1 MLYCTIRSIK
11 FNSIIRGL
19 NKILLYKKVD
29 LFKPNSVIMCLIQ
42 RELKPYS
49 EKKKYNKGS
58 GTSTNF
64 KF

>member
-1 MLYCTIRSIK
+1 M
-11 FNSIIRGL
+11 RGL

-49 EKKKYNKGS
+49 EKRNVTREEAPPQISNFESIPLANKKGKI
-58 GTSTNF
+58 
-64 KF
+64 